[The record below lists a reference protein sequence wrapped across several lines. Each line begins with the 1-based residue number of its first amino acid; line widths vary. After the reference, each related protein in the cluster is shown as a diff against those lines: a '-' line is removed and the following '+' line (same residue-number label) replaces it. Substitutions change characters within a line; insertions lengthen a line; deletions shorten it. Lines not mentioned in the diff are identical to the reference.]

1 MGKKWSVIAKKLKGR
16 TENAVKNRFHAIFR
30 KHLEGKEGEKVVDS
44 GEEGSQVYELEDDLS
59 DNNGSNGVDENNK
72 PAID

>member
-30 KHLEGKEGEKVVDS
+30 KHAEQRSGNGALGES
-44 GEEGSQVYELEDDLS
+44 GDEGSPKFYESEEFS
-59 DNNGSNGVDENNK
+59 SEHNV
-72 PAID
+72 